1 MEVAYLQ
8 FGSRAVS
15 WDQLLAPAVRLARQG
30 FCLNEYLAEY
40 FHASQG
46 PRPSYPALPD
56 GSSRPGYPALLEKL
70 QGRKVE
76 TEFVFPHGQ
85 ERQAG
90 SLVVQSALAD
100 TLLAIAAYGA
110 DAFYTGDIAAR
121 IAADFAANGGYID
134 EQDLAEYDVRV
145 GRALEVTTRRGSLR
159 IGPPPSAGMQLAQMI
174 ALVEYLGVPLRHN
187 SAEYID
193 RLARIM
199 QATFYDQR
207 FVKTWQDGVSESWD
221 TYLSSQRIA
230 SLAASIESR
239 SYTSSPSGIQGT
251 THVTTCDE
259 HSNAV
264 SLTHS
269 IGSIAGAGIMT
280 EDLGFFYNNFLGH
293 LNPCQGSPDS
303 ITPGARIGSL
313 CPAIWTQNGSLRL
326 ALGSPGG
333 SRLTTSTLQTVLN
346 HLWFGFSIQTAV
358 SLPRFHAEEK
368 NLLHMESALRTREG
382 IALSGLGYTLLD
394 STYVGRVQ
402 AIARLGQDLIPGAD
416 PRGGMGV
423 QIV

>member
-1 MEVAYLQ
+1 
-8 FGSRAVS
+8 
-15 WDQLLAPAVRLARQG
+15 
-30 FCLNEYLAEY
+30 
-40 FHASQG
+40 
-46 PRPSYPALPD
+46 
-56 GSSRPGYPALLEKL
+56 
-70 QGRKVE
+70 
-76 TEFVFPHGQ
+76 
-85 ERQAG
+85 
-90 SLVVQSALAD
+90 
-100 TLLAIAAYGA
+100 
-110 DAFYTGDIAAR
+110 
-121 IAADFAANGGYID
+121 
-134 EQDLAEYDVRV
+134 
-145 GRALEVTTRRGSLR
+145 
-159 IGPPPSAGMQLAQMI
+159 
-174 ALVEYLGVPLRHN
+174 
-187 SAEYID
+187 
-193 RLARIM
+193 
-199 QATFYDQR
+199 
-207 FVKTWQDGVSESWD
+207 
-221 TYLSSQRIA
+221 
-230 SLAASIESR
+230 
-239 SYTSSPSGIQGT
+239 
-251 THVTTCDE
+251 
-259 HSNAV
+259 
-264 SLTHS
+264 
-269 IGSIAGAGIMT
+269 MT